1 MVKVTSSMIDI
12 YTVPNT
18 APLQRRQLVIEPE
31 DILPPHSSTLP
42 RKELRR
48 FSMDAG
54 EFLSDSSDSETSF
67 FDDSDDNDDVT
78 VFFGKHGSRYRNFRD
93 GDATSAREYE
103 AMRRKKQSIA
113 NSCEMLASP
122 RLNRKGN
129 KISHSKTT
137 SNIHRSATDDAFFGS
152 RPPVRNFSV
161 PNLSAYAN
169 GNRTTDCNT
178 KKARSESP
186 TSEEEIVQRNSY
198 LLSPRMKRKQQVDIT
213 KSAAFKEIY
222 AHNLRLYSAVLAKV
236 ICAYHHQSY
245 DSFLRDYIIW
255 YNERKIPQN
264 PGIVICCF
272 L

>member
-18 APLQRRQLVIEPE
+18 APLQRRQFVIEPE
-31 DILPPHSSTLP
+31 DIVPPHSSTLP
-42 RKELRR
+42 RKDIRR
-48 FSMDAG
+48 YSMDAA

-93 GDATSAREYE
+93 GDATSARGCE
-103 AMRRKKQSIA
+103 AMRKKKQSIA

-122 RLNRKGN
+122 RINRKGN

-137 SNIHRSATDDAFFGS
+137 SNIHRSTEEAFFGT

-169 GNRTTDCNT
+169 GSKTSDCNT
-178 KKARSESP
+178 KKARSQSP
-186 TSEEEIVQRNSY
+186 TSEEDAMQRNAY
-198 LLSPRMKRKQQVDIT
+198 LLSPRMKRKQQSDIT

-236 ICAYHHQSY
+236 
-245 DSFLRDYIIW
+245 F
-255 YNERKIPQN
+255 
-264 PGIVICCF
+264 CF
-272 L
+272 LLL